1 MPSYTGQSFGQ
12 STSYAPWASGGASSV
27 FNNAQQIMPT
37 ATPYTGPSE
46 AAFGPQFGQASN
58 FLSQNL
64 GQTNPYTVTAGNSLQ
79 NLLGGI
85 NPNASVTDYMSP
97 YIGAALAPTL
107 QNLVTTGGQ
116 QQQQNAANATKAGA
130 YGGTAQ
136 GVQGAL
142 LDKFLQQNVAGTTAQ
157 GYNTGY
163 NSALQNMLGEQNLY
177 SGASQGL
184 GALGQNAFTQG
195 TTLAN
200 MLAGLGQTQQTA
212 GQTGINTAMQ
222 MAQQQATL
230 PLAPSGQLAQ
240 ILAQL
245 APLGGTATTGNT
257 AGYAQQ
263 PATKDY
269 SGYSMLGNLLGGIV

>member
-1 MPSYTGQSFGQ
+1 
-12 STSYAPWASGGASSV
+12 
-27 FNNAQQIMPT
+27 MPT

-46 AAFGPQFGQASN
+46 ASFGPQFGQASN

-97 YIGAALAPTL
+97 YIGAALQPTL
-107 QNLVTTGGQ
+107 QNLITTGGQ
-116 QQQQNAANATKAGA
+116 QQQQNAANATTAGA

-142 LDKFLQQNVAGTTAQ
+142 LDKYLQQNVAGTTAQ
-157 GYNTGY
+157 GYNTGFQQA
-163 NSALQNMLGEQNLY
+163 SQNQLGQQNLY
-177 SGASQGL
+177 NNASQNL

-230 PLAPSGQLAQ
+230 PLAPSGQLAS

-245 APLGGTATTGNT
+245 APLGGSSTIGNT

-263 PATKDY
+263 PATKNY
-269 SGYSMLGNLLGGIV
+269 SGYSMLGSLLGGSV